1 MGSMPRN
8 HLPALTAEN
17 AFFWRAGAQ
26 GILKFMRCQ
35 ACAHYIH
42 PPLPIC
48 PVCKSREVRAEAVS
62 GRGTVLT
69 ATINHQVWE
78 PGLEAPYVLAI
89 VEMDEQSG
97 LRLTTNIVNCDIK
110 TVAIGMRVRVLFEQC
125 VDVWLPLFEPDP
137 DPSEATSGAS
147 DQNDRGMPSKCSAT

>member
-48 PVCKSREVRAEAVS
+48 PVCKCREVRAEAVS

-69 ATINHQVWE
+69 TTINHQVWE
-78 PGLEAPYVLAI
+78 PGLEAPYMLAI

-125 VDVWLPLFEPDP
+125 VDVWLPLFEPDL
-137 DPSEATSGAS
+137 DSSEKTPA
-147 DQNDRGMPSKCSAT
+147 QSARSNTAAKP